1 MGEDGELSGGRFSP
15 GTIPAGFVDDN
26 FPVEPVVDEENV
38 AISFGIAGMVGVDH
52 TSSRAFEK
60 RPAGG
65 GGGEMLVSFPVV
77 APGMSPAK
85 VRSEE
90 WGENLVSMGL
100 VVIGAEP
107 VEVIVKSNVPGVAK
121 PS

>member
-1 MGEDGELSGGRFSP
+1 MGEDGELSCGRFSP
-15 GTIPAGFVDDN
+15 GTIPAGFVDEN
-26 FPVEPVVDEENV
+26 FPVEPVVDKENV

-65 GGGEMLVSFPVV
+65 CGGEMLVSFPVV
-77 APGMSPAK
+77 APGVSPAK

-90 WGENLVSMGL
+90 RSKNLVAVGL
-100 VVIGAEP
+100 VIIAT
-107 VEVIVKSNVPGVAK
+107 
-121 PS
+121 